1 MKIYT
6 VVAYSEY
13 FDSYDG
19 NTFNINDDGVKSFT
33 TFGAAEK
40 HADALP
46 YGSYEIVENWFYLNE
61 TCEYLN
67 ETCECE
73 AFKCD
78 CKN

>member
-6 VVAYSEY
+6 VVAYSIY

-46 YGSYEIVENWFYLNE
+46 YGSYEIVENEF
-61 TCEYLN
+61 YLN